1 MNFERLRLRVE
12 RREQLLDGR
21 LSQTQV
27 AYAKLRRNWREAWTP
42 GRILIA
48 GLLAGFVAGHAEP
61 TKAIRR
67 IGAIGG
73 PQWVRTFSALSG
85 LFASV
90 QAIIAAVT
98 AKSAAKTA
106 DQAAETADVTAETVG
121 AAATADTIAAAA
133 RQADSDRH
141 PGIGSA
147 VDSDADIDT
156 TSATDRAP
164 PSERRRRVDP
174 TPATPPRAAE
184 AATDVSER

>member
-21 LSQTQV
+21 LSQTQT

-42 GRILIA
+42 ARIVIA

-61 TKAIRR
+61 AKAIRR

-73 PQWVRTFSALSG
+73 PQWIRTFSALSG

-106 DQAAETADVTAETVG
+106 DQAAETADVAAETAG
-121 AAATADTIAAAA
+121 AAAAADASAATHASSDL
-133 RQADSDRH
+133 DSD
-141 PGIGSA
+141 IDA
-147 VDSDADIDT
+147 DADSDADIAT
-156 TSATDRAP
+156 TSSADRAS
-164 PSERRRRVDP
+164 PSDRRRRIDP
-174 TPATPPRAAE
+174 APDAPPRAAE

>member
-12 RREQLLDGR
+12 RREQLLEGR
-21 LSQTQV
+21 LSQTQT

-42 GRILIA
+42 GRIVIA

-61 TKAIRR
+61 AKAIRR

-73 PQWVRTFSALSG
+73 PQWIRTFSALSG

-121 AAATADTIAAAA
+121 AAAAADTTAA
-133 RQADSDRH
+133 RHEDSDRH
-141 PGIGSA
+141 SGIGSA
-147 VDSDADIDT
+147 VDADADIET
-156 TSATDRAP
+156 TSANDRAP
-164 PSERRRRVDP
+164 PSERRRRIDP

>member
-1 MNFERLRLRVE
+1 MNFERLRQRVE
-12 RREQLLDGR
+12 RRELLLDGR
-21 LSQTQV
+21 LAQTQT
-27 AYAKLRRNWREAWTP
+27 AYATLRRQWREAWTP
-42 GRILIA
+42 ARIVIA

-98 AKSAAKTA
+98 AKSAADTA
-106 DQAAETADVTAETVG
+106 DHAAETADVAAETAG
-121 AAATADTIAAAA
+121 AAAAADMTATA
-133 RQADSDRH
+133 RADSDVEA
-141 PGIGSA
+141 GIDTG
-147 VDSDADIDT
+147 VDTDADVAT
-156 TSATDRAP
+156 TAGDRAT

-174 TPATPPRAAE
+174 VPATPPRAAE
-184 AATDVSER
+184 AATDVSEG

>member
-21 LSQTQV
+21 LSQTQT

-42 GRILIA
+42 GRIVIA

-73 PQWVRTFSALSG
+73 PQWIRTFSALSG

-90 QAIIAAVT
+90 QAIIAAVM
-98 AKSAAKTA
+98 AKGAAETA
-106 DQAAETADVTAETVG
+106 DHAAETADVAARTADAAVGNTGETAAG
-121 AAATADTIAAAA
+121 ETTQYAAASTTS
-133 RQADSDRH
+133 QAEA
-141 PGIGSA
+141 A
-147 VDSDADIDT
+147 VDSPAEPVAV
-156 TSATDRAP
+156 S
-164 PSERRRRVDP
+164 PSDRRRRVDP

>member
-1 MNFERLRLRVE
+1 MNFDRLRLRVE

-21 LSQTQV
+21 LSQTQT

-42 GRILIA
+42 GRIVIA

-106 DQAAETADVTAETVG
+106 DHAAETADVAAETAG
-121 AAATADTIAAAA
+121 AAAATDVTATA
-133 RQADSDRH
+133 RADSD
-141 PGIGSA
+141 
-147 VDSDADIDT
+147 VEADIGTNVDT
-156 TSATDRAP
+156 DAGIATTAADDRAP

>member
-21 LSQTQV
+21 LSQTQT
-27 AYAKLRRNWREAWTP
+27 AYATLRRNWREAWTP
-42 GRILIA
+42 GRIVIA

-61 TKAIRR
+61 AKAIRR

-73 PQWVRTFSALSG
+73 PQWLRTFSALSS

-98 AKSAAKTA
+98 AKGAAEAA
-106 DQAAETADVTAETVG
+106 DQAAETADVAAQTAEAGTVG
-121 AAATADTIAAAA
+121 ETAATGIAQHAAASTTS
-133 RQADSDRH
+133 QAEA
-141 PGIGSA
+141 A
-147 VDSDADIDT
+147 VDSPDEPTAV
-156 TSATDRAP
+156 S
-164 PSERRRRVDP
+164 PSDRRRRADP
-174 TPATPPRAAE
+174 TPDAPPRAAE

>member
-90 QAIIAAVT
+90 QAIVAAVIAT
-98 AKSAAKTA
+98 VAPETP
-106 DQAAETADVTAETVG
+106 DNAAETADVAAQTADAAVGDTGQTTAGETAQHAAASTTSHAET
-121 AAATADTIAAAA
+121 
-133 RQADSDRH
+133 
-141 PGIGSA
+141 A
-147 VDSDADIDT
+147 VDSPAEPT
-156 TSATDRAP
+156 AVS
-164 PSERRRRVDP
+164 PSDRRRRIDP
-174 TPATPPRAAE
+174 
-184 AATDVSER
+184 